1 MREISACTALPK
13 VRRGQ
18 LAKRAKE
25 RSEVRGEG
33 RGERGEGRGKREEA
47 LFPLFISFPF
57 PFLDCLG
64 LRVFESRW

>member
-13 VRRGQ
+13 VRGGQ

-33 RGERGEGRGKREEA
+33 RGERGEGRGEREEGGG
-47 LFPLFISFPF
+47 FIPPFHILSFSF
-57 PFLDCLG
+57 FG
-64 LRVFESRW
+64 LLRP